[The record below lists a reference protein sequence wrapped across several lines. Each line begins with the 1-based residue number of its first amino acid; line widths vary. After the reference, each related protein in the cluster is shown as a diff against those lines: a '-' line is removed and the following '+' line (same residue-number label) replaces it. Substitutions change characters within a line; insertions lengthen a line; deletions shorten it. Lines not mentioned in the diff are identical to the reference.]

1 MFLVLIIVA
10 AIGGWIA
17 LEVLVERT
25 SIRVWA
31 GGVLIGIL
39 VCIAWFSSALLT
51 RFEVTLEKNNVIKN
65 LTNGLV
71 VITENEVDAEQ
82 LHQNLRLLNQEI
94 IPAYDEYHSA
104 GRAVERFLAMYE
116 IEFDPEFPIDA
127 GETQPIQT
135 GVQID

>member
-94 IPAYDEYHSA
+94 IPSYEEYRSA
-104 GRAVERFLAMYE
+104 RRAVGRFLALYE

-127 GETQPIQT
+127 SEIQA
-135 GVQID
+135 GAEID